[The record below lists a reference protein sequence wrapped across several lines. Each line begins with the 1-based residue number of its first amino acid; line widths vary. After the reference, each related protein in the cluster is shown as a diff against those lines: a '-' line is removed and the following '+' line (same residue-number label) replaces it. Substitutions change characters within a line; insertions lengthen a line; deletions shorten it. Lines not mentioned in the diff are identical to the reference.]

1 MLDLV
6 SEEAT
11 LERLRDDVAS
21 VQTRLGLKATAE
33 EAEALLAQEAEAKEA
48 ATEIAPE
55 ATEQERQE
63 SAAPQ
68 ELSIDGERG
77 PNDPDDVA

>member
-1 MLDLV
+1 M
-6 SEEAT
+6 EPGAT
-11 LERLRDDVAS
+11 DA
-21 VQTRLGLKATAE
+21 